1 MHLGSQLVRIAPLGN
16 GASAEMLPYVLRD
29 LCVDVV
35 FVRLWCR
42 TVFWFSLLIVLV
54 LCCVHSELVQ
64 GASRKKKSGSKR
76 ISQNGVHLVPW
87 DFFEIGCRVLSNW
100 PTWRAAFFSKVE
112 VWMSRLFEKG
122 SRSALISVCCCD
134 QIMTDR
140 KGPTCHASLEGM
152 GRTLRDILEKITN
165 SIVCCFEES

>member
-1 MHLGSQLVRIAPLGN
+1 MRIAPLGN

-64 GASRKKKSGSKR
+64 GASRKKKKVDQRGSPKMGYILCPG
-76 ISQNGVHLVPW
+76 ISSKLGAE
-87 DFFEIGCRVLSNW
+87 FCR
-100 PTWRAAFFSKVE
+100 
-112 VWMSRLFEKG
+112 
-122 SRSALISVCCCD
+122 
-134 QIMTDR
+134 TDR
-140 KGPTCHASLEGM
+140 LGVLPFSVRLKCGCQDC
-152 GRTLRDILEKITN
+152 LRKARDLH
-165 SIVCCFEES
+165 

>member
-1 MHLGSQLVRIAPLGN
+1 MQAGK
-16 GASAEMLPYVLRD
+16 
-29 LCVDVV
+29 
-35 FVRLWCR
+35 
-42 TVFWFSLLIVLV
+42 
-54 LCCVHSELVQ
+54 
-64 GASRKKKSGSKR
+64 KKKSESKR

-100 PTWRAAFFSKVE
+100 PTWHAAFLSKVE

-152 GRTLRDILEKITN
+152 GSTLRDILEKIMN
-165 SIVCCFEES
+165 CIVCCFEES